1 MLTAIARLPVIQ
13 HHLPSLSIGG
23 RTLMSTFTL
32 PRSDPAVAVNLTSNL
47 SQDQLLAF
55 PAFQK
60 WIATLQHSISTQ
72 QDQHHTFNAAP
83 YKLRKI
89 DIQSADFFGGKRLG
103 FLKFQAEVSNDN
115 GEKLPGSVFLRG
127 GSVGMMLIL
136 QPDDV
141 PVQTEDEKQVIL
153 TVQPRIPAG
162 SLALAELPAGMLDD
176 AGTFAGG
183 AAKEIAEETGLE
195 IPAEDLINMTEMAIP
210 AAPSKNHEQLQQA
223 MYPSPGGCDEFIPIF
238 LWQKRVPRSQLKEW
252 QGKLTG
258 LREHGEKI
266 TLMLCPL
273 NQLWKL
279 GGRDGKALAGW
290 ALYQG
295 LRQEGKI

>member
-1 MLTAIARLPVIQ
+1 
-13 HHLPSLSIGG
+13 
-23 RTLMSTFTL
+23 MSTFTL

-127 GSVGMMLIL
+127 GSVGMM
-136 QPDDV
+136 V
-141 PVQTEDEKQVIL
+141 
-153 TVQPRIPAG
+153 
-162 SLALAELPAGMLDD
+162 
-176 AGTFAGG
+176 
-183 AAKEIAEETGLE
+183 
-195 IPAEDLINMTEMAIP
+195 
-210 AAPSKNHEQLQQA
+210 
-223 MYPSPGGCDEFIPIF
+223 
-238 LWQKRVPRSQLKEW
+238 
-252 QGKLTG
+252 
-258 LREHGEKI
+258 
-266 TLMLCPL
+266 
-273 NQLWKL
+273 
-279 GGRDGKALAGW
+279 
-290 ALYQG
+290 
-295 LRQEGKI
+295 